1 MILLFFKLLKILK
14 VELNFSNLF
23 SLLIYFEKHLLQ
35 IQF

>member
-1 MILLFFKLLKILK
+1 MILFFFKLLKILK

-23 SLLIYFEKHLLQ
+23 SLLIYFEKYLMQ